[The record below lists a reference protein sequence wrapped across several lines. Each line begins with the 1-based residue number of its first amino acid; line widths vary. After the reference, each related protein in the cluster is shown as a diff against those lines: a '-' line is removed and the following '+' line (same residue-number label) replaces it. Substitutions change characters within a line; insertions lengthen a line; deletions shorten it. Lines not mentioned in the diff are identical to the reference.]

1 MFVVAAIIKASSGQ
15 RIYFGCENIGAGKC
29 QSRFVTKI
37 VSNPCFDPC
46 CDVGDIALLRVDS
59 PFNLGSRLP
68 PVDGIDGNF
77 ATLDQAMQGEA
88 VEWVTM
94 MGWGS
99 TCPNA
104 AAICAPQDLH
114 ELAVPVSTQA
124 RCKQVNPINT
134 GINSG
139 HCGKRDRCKP
149 LLDEKYGHV
158 YCAGGAMA
166 DAGNKD
172 SCNGDSGSPVA
183 WLDPQTQ
190 KQTVVGV
197 IILGSE
203 EPSNDQRCGAVGR
216 HSVVT
221 RVSAYGDWI
230 KNTINDIQVGCDG
243 NNVIS
248 GASTRGWSAC
258 STAGWSAC
266 SALLLSLLALVHLSV
281 FAL

>member
-1 MFVVAAIIKASSGQ
+1 VFVVAAIIKASSGQ

-124 RCKQVNPINT
+124 RCKQVT
-134 GINSG
+134 T
-139 HCGKRDRCKP
+139 P
-149 LLDEKYGHV
+149 LSPNLTICYPSFQIVLKSVQMDTRPRNVSLSRGSHSESAQQGW
-158 YCAGGAMA
+158 GAFMQFSA
-166 DAGNKD
+166 IFPKVTLP
-172 SCNGDSGSPVA
+172 GS
-183 WLDPQTQ
+183 D
-190 KQTVVGV
+190 G
-197 IILGSE
+197 
-203 EPSNDQRCGAVGR
+203 
-216 HSVVT
+216 T
-221 RVSAYGDWI
+221 RVSRTLLG
-230 KNTINDIQVGCDG
+230 KQGGCRAGRLHPPPHLRGGLTVARVVASGLGSFQDSDG
-243 NNVIS
+243 RMCGETNVWWVD
-248 GASTRGWSAC
+248 AS
-258 STAGWSAC
+258 
-266 SALLLSLLALVHLSV
+266 
-281 FAL
+281 